1 MSNRY
6 FYVFF
11 ERYVGEEWVAVERS
25 TIFPEHLVHQQ
36 EVTVLKNE
44 RDDFEI
50 NTEKS
55 ENFPGWKLSLL

>member
-55 ENFPGWKLSLL
+55 